1 MTVSVIMCKFH
12 LHILLLKIIRL
23 QKNSI
28 HKSLFHTQT
37 IALNFLDDKLLDKG
51 TDLKAL
57 EFKFHSTVKTAFL

>member
-1 MTVSVIMCKFH
+1 M
-12 LHILLLKIIRL
+12 
-23 QKNSI
+23 
-28 HKSLFHTQT
+28 HKTLFHTQT